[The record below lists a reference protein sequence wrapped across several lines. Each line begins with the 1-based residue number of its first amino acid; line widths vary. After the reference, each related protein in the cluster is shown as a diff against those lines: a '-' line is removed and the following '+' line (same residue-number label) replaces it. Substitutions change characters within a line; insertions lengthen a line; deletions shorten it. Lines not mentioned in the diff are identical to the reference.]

1 MAGIKRKEYLQYL
14 ANTRDREFRMKDAGY
29 QVVHKSI
36 KEIRD
41 EFESKFGSI
50 YIIDNSWRCQAAKP
64 SGKLKIENYGDN
76 DFES

>member
-1 MAGIKRKEYLQYL
+1 MSGIKQKEYLQYL
-14 ANTRDREFRMKDAGY
+14 ADTRDREFRMNDAGY

-50 YIIDNSWRCQAAKP
+50 YLI
-64 SGKLKIENYGDN
+64 
-76 DFES
+76 

>member
-36 KEIRD
+36 EEIRD

-50 YIIDNSWRCQAAKP
+50 YYIL
-64 SGKLKIENYGDN
+64 G
-76 DFES
+76 

>member
-14 ANTRDREFRMKDAGY
+14 AETRDREFRMKDAGY

-36 KEIRD
+36 EEIRA

-50 YIIDNSWRCQAAKP
+50 YYIPLPCHLDQAKRVER
-64 SGKLKIENYGDN
+64 SH
-76 DFES
+76 